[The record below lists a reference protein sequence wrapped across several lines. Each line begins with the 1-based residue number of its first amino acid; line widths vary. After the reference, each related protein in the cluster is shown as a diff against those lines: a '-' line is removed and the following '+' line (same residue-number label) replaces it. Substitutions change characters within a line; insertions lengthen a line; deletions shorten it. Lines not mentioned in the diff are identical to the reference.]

1 LSFAIGVLPAESL
14 SRSLLAWQSAF
25 YHHLTARMVDVPSS
39 DPPAL
44 QHFLDHLLS
53 RLSAHRIASESQAWA
68 RPLFVGIQG
77 PQGSGKSFLT
87 ALAAARLSARS
98 PPVHAA
104 VLGLDD
110 LYLPHAE
117 LVRVARAHPDNVLL
131 QGRGQPGTHDIPLG
145 TRVLRALTA
154 INDAPAEG
162 PKEVKLPTFDK
173 SAHAGEGD
181 RAPPEAFL
189 AITAPLD
196 VVLFEGWCV
205 GFMPR
210 DASEISA
217 RRVHPVPGLPVFDL
231 GAFCAQDAVEVVSEY
246 LAGYREWWA
255 MLDAFVQVC
264 RLTVLLDGAIT
275 LTRAARPGVRLARAR
290 LPLAHGAGARAQS
303 AQRRARHVRRTGPPV
318 RRDPTSLAYRAGPAR
333 MPTRA
338 PAAGSSTAT
347 SRATYTLA
355 TACTIPARA
364 GRAGGCGSSST
375 ARGRL

>member
-1 LSFAIGVLPAESL
+1 MA
-14 SRSLLAWQSAF
+14 
-25 YHHLTARMVDVPSS
+25 DVPSP

-44 QHFLDHLLS
+44 QHLLDHLLS

-77 PQGSGKSFLT
+77 PQGSGKSLLT
-87 ALAAARLSARS
+87 ALAVARLASRS

-117 LVRVARAHPDNVLL
+117 LVRVARTHPDNVLL

-145 TRVLRALTA
+145 NRVLRALTA

-189 AITAPLD
+189 AVTAPLD

-205 GFMPR
+205 GFMPC
-210 DASEISA
+210 DASEISVRRA
-217 RRVHPVPGLPVFDL
+217 RPVPGLPVFDL
-231 GAFCAQDAVEVVSEY
+231 AAFCAQDAAETVSEY
-246 LAGYREWWA
+246 LAGYREWWD
-255 MLDAFVQVC
+255 MLDAFVQV
-264 RLTVLLDGAIT
+264 RGLIVLSDGASMLT
-275 LTRAARPGVRLARAR
+275 LAARPGVRLARAR
-290 LPLAHGAGARAQS
+290 LPLAHGAGARAQG

-318 RRDPTSLAYRAGPAR
+318 RRHSTSLSCRAGSAR
-333 MPTRA
+333 MPTCA
-338 PAAGSSTAT
+338 SAAGSSTAT

-364 GRAGGCGSSST
+364 GRAAGCGSSST
-375 ARGRL
+375 ARGQW